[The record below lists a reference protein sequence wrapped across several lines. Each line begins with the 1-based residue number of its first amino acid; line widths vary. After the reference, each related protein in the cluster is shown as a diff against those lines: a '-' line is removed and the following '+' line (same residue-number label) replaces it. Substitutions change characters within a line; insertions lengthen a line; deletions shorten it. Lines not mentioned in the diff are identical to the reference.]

1 MGEKDEEQELLCPL
15 LLHTINVERNYSWS
29 GSRGGGGDGSHN
41 VLLSEEDGLWARRMF
56 TALLEEE

>member
-29 GSRGGGGDGSHN
+29 GSMGGGDGSHN